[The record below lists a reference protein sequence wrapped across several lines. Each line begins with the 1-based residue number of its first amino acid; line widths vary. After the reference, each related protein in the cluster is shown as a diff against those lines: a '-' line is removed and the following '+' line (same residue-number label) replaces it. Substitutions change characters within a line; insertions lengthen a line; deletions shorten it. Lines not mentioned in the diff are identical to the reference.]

1 MKTIDS
7 LLHFVFL
14 EAMTT
19 PLPFSSRDSRTLQS
33 LHNAMQTDTYITEK
47 QSILL
52 LQLISNPLYAP
63 FMLLANLDYADYL
76 SMPLWKK
83 EFRVLPDVKRI
94 YHIPTGSSLI
104 PNIISLQD
112 NYSGVIAIECT
123 FSTAVRKTLTT
134 ISDDI
139 YQIRSG
145 SFYLADFNEQNL
157 VTIINTL
164 ASYEFDIDPIL
175 RQYYDTIT
183 SWNKQEILDQY
194 DVSSIQ
200 YPAFKQCVANDIGDI
215 TTVNDLIINDRRL
228 RYQYTNLSKLAN
240 NTLTSTLA
248 SRNSTKIWV
257 DSAQHSIDEVV
268 KSLIELRRLPML
280 VVFDQSTDIATIA
293 RFNELTQAL
302 DANGITDNI
311 GIYFRLD
318 NTPDGKIFNDAI
330 TNRQYNSMLTNDTL
344 VAGVYAGKLPKF
356 FLKEKWRPMSV
367 VCINNT
373 LRHSK
378 TAVYAK
384 CCDLIISYNHTEPMI
399 ETRSKWESN

>member
-7 LLHFVFL
+7 LLNLVFIQ
-14 EAMTT
+14 TT
-19 PLPFSSRDSRTLQS
+19 LPKSPFSSRDTRTLQS
-33 LHNAMQTDTYITEK
+33 LHAAILSDNYITEK
-47 QSILL
+47 QSNLL
-52 LQLISNPLYAP
+52 LQILNTSIYEPV
-63 FMLLANLDYADYL
+63 MIQVTADYKEYL
-76 SMPLWKK
+76 EQPIWKK
-83 EFRVLPDVKRI
+83 SFRVLPDVKRI
-94 YHIPTGSSLI
+94 YHIPAGSPLI
-104 PNIISLQD
+104 PKIISLQE

-157 VTIINTL
+157 VTIIDTL
-164 ASYEFDIDPIL
+164 ASYDFDIEPVL

-194 DVSSIQ
+194 AVSNIQ
-200 YPAFKQCVANDIGDI
+200 YPAFAQCVADDIGDI
-215 TTVNDLIINDRRL
+215 TTVNGLIINDRRL
-228 RYQYTNLSKLAN
+228 RYQYTTQCKLEN
-240 NTLTSTLA
+240 TTLTSTIA
-248 SRNSTKIWV
+248 SRNSTKIWI
-257 DSAQHSIDEVV
+257 DSAHHSIDDLV

-330 TNRQYNSMLTNDTL
+330 ANRQYNSMLTNDTL

-356 FLKEKWRPMSV
+356 FLKEKWKPMSV